1 MLEELSCRVLQHD
14 DARNEHD
21 ARASIDVRPAFEL
34 HRRMKHVMHA
44 VNGDRCVLADRIED
58 TLTRGRSWPAPLR
71 SRASQDETAS
81 QATGSSLVR
90 QQLWMPP
97 VWACSAWSCACPLCA
112 CGRVNFRR
120 ACAPGRRSHFSS
132 GGLVLRAGSNKAVPN
147 ISSGAIF
154 RVAPGLS
161 ALSLR
166 SSSASSSAA
175 TRSVLVSKRQPARAA
190 CLTASVFSSICRRPL
205 TASTVVATAQRRAR
219 HRA

>member
-1 MLEELSCRVLQHD
+1 MGVLGVVVRLSVVCEPVGVDAVRVPLVG
-14 DARNEHD
+14 ALI
-21 ARASIDVRPAFEL
+21 SPA
-34 HRRMKHVMHA
+34 
-44 VNGDRCVLADRIED
+44 ADI
-58 TLTRGRSWPAPLR
+58 
-71 SRASQDETAS
+71 
-81 QATGSSLVR
+81 V
-90 QQLWMPP
+90 
-97 VWACSAWSCACPLCA
+97 
-112 CGRVNFRR
+112 
-120 ACAPGRRSHFSS
+120 
-132 GGLVLRAGSNKAVPN
+132 VLRAGSNKAVPN

-190 CLTASVFSSICRRPL
+190 CLTASVFSSVCRRPL